1 VFSSHLAITV
11 TTLSFL
17 LYAAMMGLFARA
29 MLAALAVRAGR
40 READLGGEREPA
52 PKVSIFKPMAGV
64 DDDLEQN
71 LESFARIDYPSFEI
85 LFGVADRADPAYAAA
100 RAFALRHPGLDVKVV
115 VTRPGQVRN
124 PKVSQLID
132 LEPLAT
138 GDIFLLSDS
147 NVRVA
152 PDHLRSVVRG
162 FADARV
168 GMVMTAFVGTGE
180 KTLGAALENLQI
192 CASTLPG
199 LVAVNCWSPRPLA
212 VGKAMGI
219 RREDLAALGGFASV
233 GDVLAEDHVLARR
246 FLDAGRRIATSLDAV
261 ENRNTSCS
269 LARTIERHTRWAKLR
284 RSLLPSGFAL
294 EPIMTPVVV
303 ANAAL
308 LLSPSKTTAAALAAA
323 CALQTAGAMLAV
335 RIARGRGLPWWFA
348 PLEVVRS
355 YVIFG
360 CWLSACVSR
369 RIAWR
374 GHPFILLP
382 GSVIVPLPSGPGGAR
397 GRSTGRTQQA
407 A

>member
-1 VFSSHLAITV
+1 
-11 TTLSFL
+11 
-17 LYAAMMGLFARA
+17 
-29 MLAALAVRAGR
+29 
-40 READLGGEREPA
+40 
-52 PKVSIFKPMAGV
+52 MAGV

-71 LESFARIDYPSFEI
+71 LESFAHIDYPAFEI

-100 RAFALRHPGLDVKVV
+100 RAFAQRHPELDVKVV
-115 VTRPGQVRN
+115 VTRPGQVPN

-138 GDIFLLSDS
+138 GDVILLSDS

-152 PDHLRSVVRG
+152 PDHLWSVMRG
-162 FADARV
+162 FADPRV
-168 GMVMTAFVGTGE
+168 GMVVTAFVGTGE
-180 KTLGAALENLQI
+180 RTLGAALENLQI
-192 CASTLPG
+192 CASTTPG
-199 LVAVNCWSPRPLA
+199 LVAVNCWSPRPLG

-246 FLDAGRRIATSLDAV
+246 ILDAGRRIATSFDVV
-261 ENRNTSCS
+261 ENRNTSCT
-269 LARTIERHTRWAKLR
+269 LARTLERHTRWAKLR
-284 RSLLPSGFAL
+284 RSLLPPGFFL
-294 EPIMTPVVV
+294 EPIMTPVIV
-303 ANAAL
+303 ASIGL
-308 LLSPSKTTAAALAAA
+308 MVSPSKETAAALACA
-323 CALQTAGAMLAV
+323 CVLQTLGAMLAV
-335 RIARGRGLPWWFA
+335 RIARGRSLPWWFA

-355 YVIFG
+355 YLIFG
-360 CWLSACVSR
+360 CWLCACVSR

-382 GSVIVPLPSGPGGAR
+382 GSVIVPLPTEPRSAH